1 MLAIMTFSI
10 LRLNKVTFGIMI
22 LTVTLSVKDT
32 QQNNSKHSNTQF
44 NDIWHKGTK
53 VNDAQHNSFQN
64 SETKHSDICNNGPN
78 CDTQYKRHS
87 AQQQ

>member
-1 MLAIMTFSI
+1 MAFSI
-10 LRLNKVTFGIMI
+10 PRLNIVTFVIMAI
-22 LTVTLSVKDT
+22 TMTLSIKDT
-32 QQNNSKHSNTQF
+32 QHNNSKHSNTQF

-53 VNDAQHNSFQN
+53 VNDAQHNSFQY

-78 CDTQYKRHS
+78 YDTQYKRHS